1 MQRAHQG
8 ALLREGLHVVI
19 AGQPNAGK
27 SSLLNA
33 LAGAELAIVTPVPG
47 TTRDVVRQT
56 IQIEGVPLHVVDTA
70 GLREGADTVEQ
81 IGIERA
87 WGQIEKADAV
97 VFLHDL
103 TRADSAEYRSAD
115 EAIAAKLPD
124 GLPVIEVWNKL
135 DAADHAGWGDARNPS
150 DAQTAGVRLRA
161 HHQPT
166 GSIALSAKT
175 GQGLDQL
182 RTKLLEVAGWQ
193 AAPEGVFIARERHL
207 HALRRVDAHLME
219 AAALLAR
226 QAQSLDLLAEELR
239 LAQNALSEITGE
251 FSADDLLGVIFS
263 RFCIGK

>member
-1 MQRAHQG
+1 
-8 ALLREGLHVVI
+8 
-19 AGQPNAGK
+19 
-27 SSLLNA
+27 
-33 LAGAELAIVTPVPG
+33 
-47 TTRDVVRQT
+47 VRQT

-70 GLREGADTVEQ
+70 GLREGADQVEQ
-81 IGIERA
+81 IGIARA

-103 TRADSAEYRSAD
+103 TRAQLREYREAD
-115 EAIAAKLPD
+115 ESIAAKLPGD
-124 GLPVIEVWNKL
+124 VPVIDVWNKA
-135 DAADHAGWGDARNPS
+135 DAVAAVPTAGWGDPVGWGEPRSANPS
-150 DAQTAGVRLRA
+150 DAQGAGVRSA
-161 HHQPT
+161 HHQRTSAPIT
-166 GSIALSAKT
+166 LSAKT
-175 GQGLDQL
+175 GQGLEAL
-182 RTKLLEVAGWQ
+182 RKQLLEVAGWQ

-226 QAQSLDLLAEELR
+226 QAQALDLLAEELR